1 MIKATDK
8 RALLFCALDHGIHEK
23 VYKTAESIAE
33 FVDGLKLGLEYFTA
47 LGPRGVEQFS
57 ELGLPIFL
65 DLKLHDIPNTIMGAV
80 RSLVPLSPYYLT
92 LHASGGEQMLY
103 AASQTAH
110 EEASKLSLPTPKL
123 LAVTILTS
131 LDSTDLLRQGIS
143 RQVTDQ
149 TLRLAELSQQ
159 AGMDGIVCSPHEI
172 KSIRNNCGNHF
183 DIVVPGIRQTSD
195 STHDQKRVMAP
206 SQAVEAGADVLVVG
220 RPITSAP
227 NPVSVAKDIVAQL
240 GACTKN

>member
-8 RALLFCALDHGIHEK
+8 RVSLFCALDHGIHEQ

-33 FVDGLKLGLEYFTA
+33 IVDGLKLGLEYFTA
-47 LGPRGVEQFS
+47 VGPSGVDKIS
-57 ELGLPIFL
+57 KLGLPIFL
-65 DLKLHDIPNTIMGAV
+65 DLKLHDIPNTVMGAV

-92 LHASGGEQMLY
+92 LHASGGERMLY

-131 LDSTDLLRQGIS
+131 LNSEDLLKQGIS
-143 RQVTDQ
+143 GQVTDQ

-159 AGMDGIVCSPHEI
+159 AGMDGVVCSPQEI
-172 KSIRNNCGNHF
+172 RSIRNNCGNCF
-183 DIVVPGIRQTSD
+183 DIVVPGIRQTGD
-195 STHDQKRVMAP
+195 ANQDQKRVMTP

-227 NPVSVAKDIVAQL
+227 NPASAAKNIVTQL
-240 GACTKN
+240 